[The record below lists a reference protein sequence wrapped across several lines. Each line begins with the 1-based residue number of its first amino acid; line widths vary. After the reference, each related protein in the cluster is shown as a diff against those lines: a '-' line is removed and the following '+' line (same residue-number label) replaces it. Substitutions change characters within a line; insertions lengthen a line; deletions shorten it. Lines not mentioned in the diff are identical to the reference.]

1 MKRGKAQ
8 DIDGLT
14 IEHIEFS
21 HPALKLLLAKFFNYC
36 IHSGAVPTRF
46 GLGLTVPIPKNGTYR
61 NNMKYEEFR
70 GISINSVLSKIFE
83 NVILESYSEY
93 LQTSDYQMGFK
104 KGLGCQHVIYS
115 VKEISDYYS
124 VGGSIVNICTLD
136 IKKAFDRVNYY
147 TVLTKLL
154 QKHLPVNIVCILA
167 TLFRSSYLVV
177 KWLDTMSRCFK
188 LHAGVRQGG
197 VLSPVLFAVY
207 VDSMLQALAE
217 SKLGC
222 RVSGFMCS
230 YFMYADDIILVTAS
244 LTDLQKL
251 VNLCVNE
258 LSVVGLSVQAE
269 KSAFI
274 CLGRPKK
281 YRNLSVKININDIL
295 LDSVAELRCLG
306 VHFTA
311 GHKLKFQ
318 FDCCKAKF
326 YNAINAILAYVG
338 NKADVVLPQC
348 NAQCVPILLYCAEA
362 MSLTKIEKLKLSH
375 PYFRLFGKLF
385 NTLNNGTVNQCQWYT
400 GCMPLE
406 FLIDLRLI
414 KFCNK
419 LSNSN
424 NYLIKSIY
432 SIKGKDVL
440 KELENKYKISHNSRL
455 SWRTAI
461 WRQFELSIDFHG

>member
-1 MKRGKAQ
+1 
-8 DIDGLT
+8 
-14 IEHIEFS
+14 
-21 HPALKLLLAKFFNYC
+21 
-36 IHSGAVPTRF
+36 
-46 GLGLTVPIPKNGTYR
+46 
-61 NNMKYEEFR
+61 
-70 GISINSVLSKIFE
+70 
-83 NVILESYSEY
+83 
-93 LQTSDYQMGFK
+93 
-104 KGLGCQHVIYS
+104 
-115 VKEISDYYS
+115 
-124 VGGSIVNICTLD
+124 
-136 IKKAFDRVNYY
+136 
-147 TVLTKLL
+147 
-154 QKHLPVNIVCILA
+154 
-167 TLFRSSYLVV
+167 
-177 KWLDTMSRCFK
+177 MSRCFK

-338 NKADVVLPQC
+338 NKADVVLPLC
-348 NAQCVPILLYCAEA
+348 NAQCVPILLYCVEA
-362 MSLTKIEKLKLSH
+362 MSLTKTEKLKLSQ

-440 KELENKYKISHNSRL
+440 KELENKYEISHNSRL